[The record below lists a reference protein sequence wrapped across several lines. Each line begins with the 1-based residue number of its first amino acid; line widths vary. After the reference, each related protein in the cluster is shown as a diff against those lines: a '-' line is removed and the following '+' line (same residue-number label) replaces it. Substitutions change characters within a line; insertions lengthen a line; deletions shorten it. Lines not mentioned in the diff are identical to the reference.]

1 LRTQFIYLLSARVFA
16 SAAQAVVLLILARVV
31 DVNSFGVL
39 NSALAAGLLA
49 VGAAD
54 FGTSTLLAKAQA
66 KRDFETADACI
77 KFSVSTT
84 FICIVALL
92 VAVAW
97 YTKFDSLT
105 GPLITLAVGVSLEK
119 NAECLL
125 SVPMANGNK
134 FIAPLSV
141 LLRRSVTLLAF
152 VCMLPVGVS
161 GEWAYGLSYL
171 VGSVAGQIHLR
182 HTVAEAPPLW
192 SPGKLGLEIM
202 RKAFPYFVS
211 NISAQSRLLDL
222 PVVALISSAVAA
234 GLYAGATKVTSPFML
249 IPTVLTALI
258 MPHAVR
264 QRKHMAAALAR
275 KMFIFAVLSEL
286 LFFAPLALFSDRLVV
301 LLLGHAF
308 TAAAPAFAWT
318 LVGIPFF
325 GLASPLGSVLQSQGK
340 ERIVAVNGVVFA
352 VVSLCG
358 TATLCILFGIWG
370 AAAAMT
376 ISYGLKCIVLML
388 IINRTLK
395 RTHRRMSTERA
406 DADEMSPQ
414 HAGGDEARPE
424 VHDER
429 IGGPPSTYSTWRK
442 GGNS

>member
-1 LRTQFIYLLSARVFA
+1 V
-16 SAAQAVVLLILARVV
+16 LILARVV

-39 NSALAAGLLA
+39 NSALVVGLLA

-54 FGTSTLLAKAQA
+54 FGVSTLLVKAQA
-66 KRDFETADACI
+66 KRDFETAAACI

-84 FICIVALL
+84 FICIVVLL

-105 GPLITLAVGVSLEK
+105 GPLIALAVGVSLEK

-134 FIAPLSV
+134 FIPPLSV
-141 LLRRSVTLLAF
+141 LLRRSVTLLVF
-152 VCMLPVGVS
+152 VSMLPLGVNGAWS
-161 GEWAYGLSYL
+161 FGLSYL

-182 HTVAEAPPLW
+182 HFVAETPSLW
-192 SPGKLGLEIM
+192 SLGRLGIGIM
-202 RKAFPYFVS
+202 RKSFPYFVS

-222 PVVALISSAVAA
+222 PTVALTSSAVAA
-234 GLYAGATKVTSPFML
+234 GLYAGATKVTGPFML
-249 IPTVLTALI
+249 IPMVLTVLI

-264 QRKHMAAALAR
+264 QRKDMAAALAR
-275 KMFIFAVLSEL
+275 KMFIFAVASEL

-318 LVGIPFF
+318 LAGIPFF

-352 VVSLCG
+352 VVSLS
-358 TATLCILFGIWG
+358 ATVALCIQFGIWG
-370 AAAAMT
+370 AAAAIT
-376 ISYGLKCIVLML
+376 ISYSLKCIVLML
-388 IINRTLK
+388 VINMTLK
-395 RTHRRMSTERA
+395 GAHRRMGTERVGP
-406 DADEMSPQ
+406 DEMSTQ
-414 HAGGDEARPE
+414 HAGADEARPE

-429 IGGPPSTYSTWRK
+429 IGGPTSAYSSGRE